1 MKSMKLRR
9 RSVTMM
15 LRVSARERPV
25 TRRRMLPVGS
35 IIEYWLLATHA
46 EYPGAGSSSTV
57 YWAPG
62 MPSRL
67 RQTRGSEPVAFHLL
81 LTGAGTPAL
90 GGGTAVH
97 FV

>member
-15 LRVSARERPV
+15 LRVSPRDRPL

-35 IIEYWLLATHA
+35 TIEYWSLTTHC

-62 MPSRL
+62 
-67 RQTRGSEPVAFHLL
+67 
-81 LTGAGTPAL
+81 
-90 GGGTAVH
+90 
-97 FV
+97 